1 MKNLITLFLIL
12 ILAVQPV
19 FAVASKTCSSSYNY
33 PHTHVN
39 GQPADA
45 TKENANNTGINNN
58 GKYACADIDL
68 TVGLAD
74 ANTITGAN
82 TFTMIQTFTLSPILS
97 AECDSTGEACAY
109 ESVVRD
115 TGSQT
120 ITGTKTFSSSPI
132 LSEECDATGEACPF
146 ESVVRDTG
154 TQTVAGAKTWS
165 DANTFSSAVTLSTTC
180 STSNH
185 ACPKTYIDAADSA
198 ITAGG
203 CSGGASAPV
212 GACTAGACYYD
223 YTTSTVPILYYCRGS
238 DAMTWVKLDL
248 DQVDSNITFAGT
260 VTNSSTTAL
269 NGATTLAGNLTISG
283 TRTLDAGTNKW
294 TNGATPTAATDFVI
308 KSYADLLGV
317 LPNDISGLT
326 LWLKASAIAGSDGD
340 AIGTWAD
347 SSAAAFASFTQATAA
362 NKPLLKTGANGI
374 NSQNVLRFD
383 GTNDQLGSTGILSSL
398 ITNAAFTTFT
408 VIKTSAS
415 GNDSIITD
423 LGTNWQLL
431 VTTTPTAK
439 ISTLDG
445 GSPSQVIGITN
456 GTAAIITSHHSS
468 GQSTIRKNN
477 GAYAA
482 DVATGN
488 TSALTEVI
496 SIGER
501 TGAADFYTG
510 DIAEIII
517 YNRVLSEAEEVLVR
531 RYLNAKYAIY

>member
-1 MKNLITLFLIL
+1 MLLL
-12 ILAVQPV
+12 LANPV
-19 FAVASKTCSSSYNY
+19 LADVTVTCSQTGLPNTFTPNTQIKSSE
-33 PHTHVN
+33 VN
-39 GQPADA
+39 ADF
-45 TKENANNTGINNN
+45 TTVNTQGNNACTDVTSLNTGKAN
-58 GKYACADIDL
+58 
-68 TVGLAD
+68 LAG
-74 ANTITGAN
+74 TAN
-82 TFTMIQTFTLSPILS
+82 TFTNANTFSTTATFTLSPILS
-97 AECDSTGEACAY
+97 QECDATTEACPF

-154 TQTVAGAKTWS
+154 TQTIAGAKT
-165 DANTFSSAVTLSTTC
+165 FSTAPISSVAASGSTELARWGEVTS
-180 STSNH
+180 
-185 ACPKTYIDAADSA
+185 ADSA

-223 YTTSTVPILYYCRGS
+223 YTTSTAPIAYYCRGADS
-238 DAMTWVKLDL
+238 MTWVKLDL

-260 VTNSSTTAL
+260 VTHSSTTAL

-317 LPNDISGLT
+317 LPNDISGLK
-326 LWLKASAIAGSDGD
+326 LWLKASAVAGSDGD

-347 SSAAAFASFTQATAA
+347 SSDAAFASFTQATAA

-383 GTNDQLGSTGILSSL
+383 GTNDTLTSAGVESSL
-398 ITNAAFTTFT
+398 IANNAYTILA
-408 VIKTSAS
+408 VLKTSAS
-415 GNDSIITD
+415 GNDCIISGVDATWG
-423 LGTNWQLL
+423 LT

-439 ISTLDG
+439 INNDADVQT
-445 GSPSQVIGITN
+445 IAITN
-456 GTAAIITSHHSS
+456 ATAAIVTAQHSA
-468 GQSTIRKNN
+468 GQITIRKNN

-482 DVATGN
+482 NVASGN
-488 TSALTEVI
+488 TSALTTTLA
-496 SIGER
+496 IGER

-510 DIAEIII
+510 DIAEIIV